1 MPTPLTRRALRV
13 YSPTAFISRE
23 RATSV
28 KATIFLPGA
37 VLPATDRIRPR
48 PKGAFTLIELLVVI
62 AIIAILAGL
71 LLPALS
77 RAKTKAYTARCLSN
91 LRQAG
96 IAMALYTS
104 DHSERFPFSGRGWP
118 QMPFVDLLRLFDPYI
133 STNAR
138 AFYLCPAD
146 KPPPW
151 NFAWTKVNGASVG
164 MRTNDL
170 PFPCSYYYYHQ
181 FYNDDTQSPKLT
193 QRRTSE
199 VNSPSKKAIMP
210 CFAEPE
216 NGNLGDKNIAHGK
229 EGLPLL
235 FVDVHASFTRYT
247 QLNKTV
253 PYGDYNLDWTVG
265 GLTKG
270 EDLR

>member
-1 MPTPLTRRALRV
+1 MRTKNGVGHRQVTGHH
-13 YSPTAFISRE
+13 TSR
-23 RATSV
+23 
-28 KATIFLPGA
+28 A
-37 VLPATDRIRPR
+37 VLPPADGVRHAARC
-48 PKGAFTLIELLVVI
+48 AFTLIELLVVI

-77 RAKTKAYTARCLSN
+77 RAKVEANTARCLSN

-96 IAMALYTS
+96 IAMALYTT
-104 DHSERFPFSGRGWP
+104 DNFERFPFSGRGWP
-118 QMPFVDLLRLFDPYI
+118 QMAFVDLLKLLDPYI

-151 NFAWTKVNGASVG
+151 NFAWTQVNGAAVG
-164 MRTNDL
+164 IRTNDL
-170 PFPCSYYYYHQ
+170 LFPCSYYYYHQ
-181 FYNDDTQSPKLT
+181 FYNDDTASPKLT
-193 QRRTSE
+193 QRRTAE
-199 VNSPSKKAIMP
+199 VNSPAKKAIMP

-216 NGNLGDKNIAHGK
+216 NGNLSDKNIAHGK
-229 EGLPLL
+229 QGLPLL
-235 FVDVHASFTRYT
+235 FVDSHTSFTRYS
-247 QLNKTV
+247 QLNKTA
-253 PYGDYNLDWTVG
+253 PYGDYNLDWTIG